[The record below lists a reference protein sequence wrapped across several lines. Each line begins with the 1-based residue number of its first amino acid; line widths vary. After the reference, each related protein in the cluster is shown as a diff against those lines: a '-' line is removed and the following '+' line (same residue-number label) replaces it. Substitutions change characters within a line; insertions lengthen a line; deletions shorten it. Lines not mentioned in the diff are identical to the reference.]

1 MEKRKEE
8 SMTELNELIMEQL
21 HWFVVLMIMIIL
33 ILWITVIVQ
42 GAKLRGMR
50 RRYDAMMAGSG
61 VEDLESLL
69 VQLKVQMDEI
79 EEGHADHQKMLD
91 SINRKLKGMKSRV
104 GIVRYN
110 AYGERGN
117 EMSFSL
123 AIVSDQEEGIVLT
136 GLHNRESSYVY
147 AKPLKDGQSKYPLS
161 PEEKEALTLALQ
173 EG

>member
-1 MEKRKEE
+1 
-8 SMTELNELIMEQL
+8 MTELNELIMEQL

-42 GAKLRGMR
+42 GAKLRRMR

-110 AYGERGN
+110 AFGERGN